1 MVKMAFKRK
10 YGAKRRRIGTYK
22 SNSKR
27 VYRKRVA
34 KRRFTKAV
42 KRVIM
47 KTAEKK
53 YYDAAEENVQLYHN
67 VGKSVAY
74 SGAVYPYAF
83 YMNPLGLQQGTSSG
97 QRIGD
102 KIQSTGLSVKMWL
115 SQKSD
120 RPNVMYRIL
129 VLAYPDLDIGGLSA
143 YIGVNQRIFYP
154 LDAGNAMIENVQTDN
169 FNVVYDRV
177 IRPIAQSGYP
187 NPTGKEH
194 STYHRFYIPTNR
206 VISYRDDTAGGST
219 VIPKN
224 QRDRLAMFV
233 IPYDAWGTL
242 VTDNI
247 ASMAYVFRHY
257 YRDV

>member
-1 MVKMAFKRK
+1 MAYKRK
-10 YGAKRRRIGTYK
+10 AAPMRRRGTYR

-27 VYRKRVA
+27 VYKHRTA

-47 KTAEKK
+47 KTAERK
-53 YYDAAEENVQLYHN
+53 YYDAATENVQLYHN
-67 VGKSVAY
+67 VGPSVAY
-74 SGAVYPYAF
+74 PLAVYPYAF
-83 YMNPLGLQQGTSSG
+83 YVNPLGLQQGQTSG

-102 KIQSTGLSVKMWL
+102 KIQSTGLSVKLWL
-115 SQKSD
+115 STKSD
-120 RPNVMYRIL
+120 RPNVMYRVL
-129 VLAYPDLDIGGLSA
+129 VLAHPDLEIGGA
-143 YIGVNQRIFYP
+143 NKFTGVNQRIFYP
-154 LDAGNAMIENVQTDN
+154 LDAGNAMIENIQTDN
-169 FNVVYDRV
+169 FNVLYDK
-177 IRPIAQSGYP
+177 IIKPIPQSGYP

-206 VISYRDDTAGGST
+206 VISYRDDTLGGST

-224 QRDRLAMFV
+224 QRDNWAMYV
-233 IPYDAWGTL
+233 IPYDAYGTL